1 MPEAEEVEVE
11 IYDKDVRKDTF
22 CSSGPGGQSVNTTYS
37 AIRLTH
43 IPTGLVVSCQDEKSQ
58 IKNLAKAMRV
68 LRSRLY
74 EIEREKQQKALS
86 DERRSMVGT
95 GERSEKIRTYNY
107 RENRVSD
114 HRINLTLHRLETI
127 MEGDLTEI
135 LEALN
140 THFQTERLKKELVA

>member
-1 MPEAEEVEVE
+1 
-11 IYDKDVRKDTF
+11 
-22 CSSGPGGQSVNTTYS
+22 
-37 AIRLTH
+37 
-43 IPTGLVVSCQDEKSQ
+43 
-58 IKNLAKAMRV
+58 MRV

-86 DERRSMVGT
+86 DERRSMVGS

-114 HRINLTLHRLETI
+114 HRINLTLHRLDTI
-127 MEGDLTEI
+127 MEGDLVEI
-135 LEALN
+135 LDALN